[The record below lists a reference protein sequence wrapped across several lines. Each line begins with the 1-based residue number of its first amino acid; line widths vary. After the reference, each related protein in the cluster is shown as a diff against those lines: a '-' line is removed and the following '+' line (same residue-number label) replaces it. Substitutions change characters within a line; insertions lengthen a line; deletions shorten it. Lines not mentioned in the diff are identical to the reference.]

1 MNRPSDASFL
11 SCWAPLSPSEAA
23 AMLAAALEWS
33 AANAEGCI
41 ANASALAIELIEQPV
56 ARSVL
61 GSVASLALS
70 CLKAVGSALELAGEA
85 QATGRTCVHSPACE
99 SNNAVR

>member
-1 MNRPSDASFL
+1 
-11 SCWAPLSPSEAA
+11 
-23 AMLAAALEWS
+23 MLAAALEWS

-41 ANASALAIELIEQPV
+41 ANASALAIKLIEQPGAARAV

-85 QATGRTCVHSPACE
+85 QATGRTCVHLLHARCDD
-99 SNNAVR
+99 AVR